1 MTWRG
6 SVTKPPGAT
15 CPKIDAVQKSLRRLH
30 WRVKHPDHG
39 GEDDVLKQG
48 LALLEEVREENR
60 QMRKAYYEMKKR
72 LES

>member
-1 MTWRG
+1 
-6 SVTKPPGAT
+6 
-15 CPKIDAVQKSLRRLH
+15 
-30 WRVKHPDHG
+30 VKHPDHG

-60 QMRKAYYEMKKR
+60 QMRKAYYEMKKK